1 MPSRLAL
8 GLIAMAAL
16 AACSTGVGPGVSTPS
31 LPASPTAGAAAP
43 SAGETSSASIDQAFI
58 DMMVPHHQS
67 AAEMAQLAQERAEHT
82 ELRELADDIIEA
94 QEAEIAQMQAWRA
107 EWFGSADTPPME
119 AMPLM
124 PGMEM
129 PDMDHDM
136 GGSATMDMTADIE
149 TLRTAEPFDE
159 AFLEKMT
166 AHHRSAIEAAGI
178 VLDQTG
184 RPEISALAEEII
196 ESQQAEID
204 QMETWLAEWYPDGS

>member
-1 MPSRLAL
+1 
-8 GLIAMAAL
+8 
-16 AACSTGVGPGVSTPS
+16 
-31 LPASPTAGAAAP
+31 
-43 SAGETSSASIDQAFI
+43 
-58 DMMVPHHQS
+58 
-67 AAEMAQLAQERAEHT
+67 
-82 ELRELADDIIEA
+82 
-94 QEAEIAQMQAWRA
+94 
-107 EWFGSADTPPME
+107 
-119 AMPLM
+119 
-124 PGMEM
+124 
-129 PDMDHDM
+129 
-136 GGSATMDMTADIE
+136 MDMTADIE